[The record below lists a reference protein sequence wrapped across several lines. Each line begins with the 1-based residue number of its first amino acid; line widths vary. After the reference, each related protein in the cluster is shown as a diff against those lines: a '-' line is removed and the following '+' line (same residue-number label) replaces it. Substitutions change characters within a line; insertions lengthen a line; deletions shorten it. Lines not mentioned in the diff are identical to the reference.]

1 MDTMLGWALVVLI
14 IGCVIVYVIAPQS
27 HGGGDLFKR
36 YIALDRNWKGRL
48 TRAFGNCLVQA
59 TACVFRFL
67 RRPSALLR

>member
-36 YIALDRNWKGRL
+36 YIALDRN
-48 TRAFGNCLVQA
+48 
-59 TACVFRFL
+59 
-67 RRPSALLR
+67 